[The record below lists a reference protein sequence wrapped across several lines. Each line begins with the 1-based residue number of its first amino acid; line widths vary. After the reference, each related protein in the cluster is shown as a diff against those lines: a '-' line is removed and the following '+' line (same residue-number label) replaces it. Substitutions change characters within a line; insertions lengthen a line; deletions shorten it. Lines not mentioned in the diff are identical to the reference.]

1 MSSAWA
7 TCAPAKPLR
16 LVPSVGSRQF
26 GASAIVQVA
35 PRRRHRALMVLVP
48 IALMV
53 STSLGL
59 LGVHLHSAG
68 AAPRA
73 ILASSVNSG
82 MTVAQTTAWNNTIAA
97 LVLNTPVVPTAAP
110 LSGQLPS
117 MPIQAP

>member
-1 MSSAWA
+1 
-7 TCAPAKPLR
+7 
-16 LVPSVGSRQF
+16 
-26 GASAIVQVA
+26 
-35 PRRRHRALMVLVP
+35 MVLVP

-68 AAPRA
+68 AASQA
-73 ILASSVNSG
+73 TLASSFNSN
-82 MTVAQTTAWNNTIAA
+82 MTVAQTTAWNSTIAA
-97 LVLNTPVVPTAAP
+97 LVLNTPVAPTAAP